1 MYLDK
6 LIIENNSGLIREI
19 PFHKGLNLIV
29 DETPIGNELTG
40 NNVGKTTILR
50 LIDFCLGGKAKQ
62 IYSENES
69 RKEIPEVKEFLIET
83 NVLVTLILRE
93 KFSDDSRIVR
103 IERNFLD
110 RKNAIRRI
118 NGKDILEKDFN
129 MELANEIFQMTL
141 TKPTF
146 RQLISHSIRCDN
158 LTLENTIRTLSS
170 FSSDID
176 YETLHLFMFGCNFEN
191 GERKQE
197 LTSKISIES
206 KYKERLEQELSKSA
220 LIAKLQFLQSTIET
234 LNQKKEKMRFNPD
247 FQKELD
253 LLNEIKF
260 EREKIASKYNSYLIR
275 KKTIENT
282 LESFKLAKSNIDEKQ
297 IADIY
302 KQAHSLIPNL
312 QKTFNDLLK
321 FHNEMIDSKI
331 RFVSSELPK
340 IAEELLSCREMLED
354 LQTQESELNR
364 SLSKSSSYEEIDK
377 ITIALNDKY
386 REKGALEEKINLISE
401 AENNIETL
409 NNELSIIDT
418 NLFSQEKK
426 DYIQNQLNIFNK
438 YFSKISSKL
447 YDESYAIQFEIKKN
461 KQGKPFYYFS
471 IINLNSSAGK
481 KKGESACFDLAY
493 IKFADNNKIPCLH
506 FVLNDKNE
514 LLHNNQL
521 LQINEFLRKD
531 NDEQFIVSFLH
542 DKLPKELD
550 DDKYI
555 IIKLSQEDK
564 LFRF

>member
-514 LLHNNQL
+514 YLLNNQL
-521 LQINEFLRKD
+521 
-531 NDEQFIVSFLH
+531 
-542 DKLPKELD
+542 
-550 DDKYI
+550 
-555 IIKLSQEDK
+555 
-564 LFRF
+564 